1 MKKFLLSIFIFAIM
15 LSFSPIYSEDS
26 TYKIAP
32 NEEFYKKISE
42 FLKEE
47 IKDANADPE
56 KGRYNFVVA
65 LKTSHLTSDQNNV
78 VAMRQA
84 ACLIAN
90 NLCTAGDS
98 ISCVAWELDV
108 WDTSK
113 TFTLSEDG
121 AERKQFVNAL
131 PKTTKNKS
139 VGGQDTFNALM
150 SILKKVENPES
161 SIIILITNSH
171 ESRGPVGEKYSV
183 VGKDSVELKTL
194 LDEKGFRE
202 PEDESFNFY
211 FENNNNN
218 PTTISTT
225 IYLTIVLPKN
235 LKSLNNNEENR
246 YPSFSYASW
255 VPEENKPSAEVLP
268 EPVKEDV
275 KENST
280 TEVTPTEAPTPV
292 ETPIKKEDKK
302 SSLPILPIVI
312 GIGSLIGI
320 VVIIFIIAS
329 AIKNSN
335 ANKNTKKTHELKFDF
350 ANNSIDQEIQEE
362 KTYEMM
368 FFDDT
373 FKMRAKK
380 VEGEEQ
386 QEGEENGEEIPEYA
400 KVVFEVSYFAT
411 SGHYNFEFINS
422 SVTTDPSDFKEFED
436 LGNNKYR
443 IKEGFSDS
451 LMVNFEGEDYS
462 LMLD

>member
-268 EPVKEDV
+268 EPVKKEV

-280 TEVTPTEAPTPV
+280 PEVTPTA
-292 ETPIKKEDKK
+292 TPIQKEDKK
-302 SSLPILPIVI
+302 TGLPILPIVI
-312 GIGSLIGI
+312 GGAGLIGI
-320 VVIIFIIAS
+320 VVIFLIISS
-329 AIKNSN
+329 ALKSN
-335 ANKNTKKTHELKFDF
+335 KTNTPKTHSLKLNF
-350 ANNSIDQEIQEE
+350 ADNEYNENIEE
-362 KTYEMM
+362 GKTYEMIWANDI
-368 FFDDT
+368 FKIRIKDTTNEQDNEEDD
-373 FKMRAKK
+373 AKSIF
-380 VEGEEQ
+380 
-386 QEGEENGEEIPEYA
+386 EISCYT
-400 KVVFEVSYFAT
+400 VD
-411 SGHYNFEFINS
+411 NS
-422 SVTTDPSDFKEFED
+422 SVDNSFILKFINGSIIEEDPED
-436 LGNNKYR
+436 LGE
-443 IKEGFSDS
+443 IKIIDNREKTYQIGYNSS
-451 LMVNFEGEDYS
+451 SPTVTVKFEDEEYT
-462 LMLD
+462 LKIINPNY